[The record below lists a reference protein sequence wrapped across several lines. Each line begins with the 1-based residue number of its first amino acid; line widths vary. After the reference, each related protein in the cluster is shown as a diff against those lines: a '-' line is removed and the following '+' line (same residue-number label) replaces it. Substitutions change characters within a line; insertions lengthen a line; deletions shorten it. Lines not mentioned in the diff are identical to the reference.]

1 MDAADRPGTAVGAA
15 PLHGPARRPAGREHG
30 RTRLTAEG
38 HGARRS
44 GHPASAPAAPRGLRL
59 RTHRPRTRVAAGA
72 PGPRHLGRSRAR
84 RTTAYRRRTRALVRT
99 APAAR
104 AGGGGTRR
112 SAAGGG

>member
-15 PLHGPARRPAGREHG
+15 ALHGPARRPAGREHG

-38 HGARRS
+38 HGARRTD
-44 GHPASAPAAPRGLRL
+44 HPAPAPAARSGLRL

-72 PGPRHLGRSRAR
+72 PGPRHLGRPGTR
-84 RTTAYRRRTRALVRT
+84 RPTAHRRRTRALVRA

-104 AGGGGTRR
+104 A
-112 SAAGGG
+112 